1 LVLLEEMKCITGHGV
16 SEYVFASYKDTSR
29 HCCSETANMAIKRMG
44 FKGQLVSHGLRALA
58 STTLNEQPQFNGDLV
73 EAALA
78 HVDKDKVRAAYNRT
92 QYVEQR
98 REMMQW
104 WSDHIDKATIK

>member
-1 LVLLEEMKCITGHGV
+1 MKAINGHGR
-16 SEYVFASYKDTSR
+16 SEFIFASYKDVTR

-44 FKGQLVSHGLRALA
+44 FKGVLVSHGLRALA
-58 STTLNEQPQFNGDLV
+58 STTLNEEPQFNGDLV

-78 HVDKDKVRAAYNRT
+78 HVDKNKVRAAYNRS

-104 WSDHIDKATIK
+104 WSDHIVQAMKA